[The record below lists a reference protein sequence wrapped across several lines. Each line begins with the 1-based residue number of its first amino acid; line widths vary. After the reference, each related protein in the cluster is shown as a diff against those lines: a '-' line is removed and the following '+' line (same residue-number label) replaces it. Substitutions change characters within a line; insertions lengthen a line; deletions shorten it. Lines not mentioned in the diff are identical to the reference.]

1 MKLDTMNQMFLS
13 NYIKA
18 LEENDLTSFGYDE
31 ETDKPIKV
39 VPILLEYFELYK
51 DRRLKEKEKYLR
63 VIEEKSR
70 GWHIGEQELVPI
82 EAVKEML
89 EEIYGLTKSKII

>member
-1 MKLDTMNQMFLS
+1 MKLDTMNKMFLG
-13 NYIKA
+13 NYIKE
-18 LEENDLTSFGYDE
+18 LENNGLTSFGYDE
-31 ETDKPIKV
+31 ETDKPIEV

-51 DRRLKEKEKYLR
+51 DRKLKEKEKYLK

-82 EAVKEML
+82 EAVKEIL
-89 EEIYGLTKSKII
+89 EDIYGSEKDVD

>member
-13 NYIKA
+13 NYI
-18 LEENDLTSFGYDE
+18 
-31 ETDKPIKV
+31 
-39 VPILLEYFELYK
+39 EYFELYK

-89 EEIYGLTKSKII
+89 EEIYGSDEE

>member
-1 MKLDTMNQMFLS
+1 MKLDTMNQMFLG
-13 NYIKA
+13 NYIKE
-18 LEENDLTSFGYDE
+18 LENNDLTSFGHDE
-31 ETDKPIKV
+31 ETDKPIEV

-51 DRRLKEKEKYLR
+51 DRKLKEKKKYRR

-82 EAVKEML
+82 EAVKEIL
-89 EEIYGLTKSKII
+89 EDIYWSEEDVD

>member
-1 MKLDTMNQMFLS
+1 MKLDTMNQMFLG
-13 NYIKA
+13 NYIKE
-18 LEENDLTSFGYDE
+18 LENNDLTSFGHDE
-31 ETDKPIKV
+31 ETDKPIEV

-51 DRRLKEKEKYLR
+51 DRKLKEKKKYLR

-82 EAVKEML
+82 EAVKEIL
-89 EEIYGLTKSKII
+89 EDIYWSEEDVD